1 MAWLRMRP
9 ASFTD
14 LAMVDSKGRWVA
26 ESDESSDDHDDTA
39 HRGPRERFD
48 DVSLVVIW
56 SFGEEWELM
65 QSFYS
70 KRVIMMKKIS
80 RKMKR
85 RKRMTSR
92 HLRHPQRSYREG
104 DL

>member
-1 MAWLRMRP
+1 
-9 ASFTD
+9 
-14 LAMVDSKGRWVA
+14 MVDSKGRWVA

-48 DVSLVVIW
+48 DVSLAVLW
-56 SFGEEWELM
+56 LFDEEWELM

-70 KRVIMMKKIS
+70 KRVTMMKKIS

-92 HLRHPQRSYREG
+92 HPRHPPHSYRG
-104 DL
+104 DDP